1 MQDILGTKV
10 NINRKDNSKGR
21 IEIDYYS
28 QDELERIMDLF
39 KSIKE

>member
-10 NINRKDNSKGR
+10 HINRKDNSKGR

-28 QDELERIMDLF
+28 QAELERIMDLLRT
-39 KSIKE
+39 IKE